1 MTPTVTAIERGRGP
15 TLVFLHGLGGSAR
28 SFAREVECFAGRYRV
43 LAWDMPGYGE
53 SAPIDPPATM
63 SAYAERLAAWLA
75 ERGVERAV
83 LVGHSIGG
91 MILLSYALA
100 HPERVRALVLCAA
113 TAHFGGGDGRF
124 AQSFRQSRLALLQS
138 DRPLDEQ
145 VRELIASMVGERP
158 DPAGLAL
165 ARKAASG
172 VRRRGFQ
179 DALDALLGFDV
190 RPKLAEIRCPVLV
203 LAGERD
209 RQAPA
214 STLAR
219 LAQALPK
226 GRLVVVPGAGHLL
239 HHERPDIVHEQLV
252 RFLEEVDWGR
262 AP

>member
-1 MTPTVTAIERGRGP
+1 MSATVAAIERGGGP
-15 TLVFLHGLGGSAR
+15 PLVFLHGLGGSAR
-28 SFAREVECFAGRYRV
+28 SFAREVACFAGRYRV

-63 SAYAERLAAWLA
+63 GAYAERLAAWLA
-75 ERGVERAV
+75 GRGVERAV

-100 HPERVRALVLCAA
+100 YPKRVRALVLCAA

-138 DRPLDEQ
+138 GRPLDDQ
-145 VRELIASMVGERP
+145 VRALIPSMVGKKP

-165 ARKAASG
+165 AKEAVSG
-172 VRRRGFQ
+172 LRPRGFR
-179 DALDALLGFDV
+179 DALDALDGFDL
-190 RPKLAEIRCPVLV
+190 RPQLAEIRCPVLV
-203 LAGERD
+203 LAGECD

-219 LAQALPK
+219 LAEALPK

-239 HHERPDIVHEQLV
+239 HHERPQVVHEQLV
-252 RFLEEVDWGR
+252 RFLEEVDWGSAR
-262 AP
+262 